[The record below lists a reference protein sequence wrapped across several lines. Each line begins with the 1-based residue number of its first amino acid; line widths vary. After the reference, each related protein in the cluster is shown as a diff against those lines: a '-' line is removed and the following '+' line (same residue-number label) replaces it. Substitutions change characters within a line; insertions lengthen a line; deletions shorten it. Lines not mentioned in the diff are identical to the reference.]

1 MLSGLWVPQPIG
13 RVIVGRVCA
22 NGVAE
27 HWRGQIFLELGLT
40 SGWKNYRFC
49 IMQAGWWPRTF
60 SSQACYK
67 TSRKETWNPSE
78 EPRT

>member
-49 IMQAGWWPRTF
+49 IMQAGWWPKNLQF
-60 SSQACYK
+60 SGMLQDFQE
-67 TSRKETWNPSE
+67 RNL
-78 EPRT
+78 EP